1 MANLFIK
8 EENLHSSPAI
18 VGYRIMQLLEKKQLE
33 KISIF
38 DVADSLKDE
47 DWFSPRT
54 LYFAMLFL
62 YSAGL
67 INFNEPYI
75 EKNVSN

>member
-1 MANLFIK
+1 MADLFIK
-8 EENLHSSPAI
+8 EENLQSSPAI
-18 VGYRIMQLLEKKQLE
+18 VGYRIMQLLEKRQAD

-38 DVADSLKDE
+38 DVANSLKNE
-47 DWFSPRT
+47 DWFSTRN

-67 INFNEPYI
+67 IDFNQPYI
-75 EKNVSN
+75 EKNVSD